1 MELLDLHYLVVAVE
15 TGNLSRAAESLGITP
30 STISRR
36 LNRLEDELGVTV
48 LERGVFGVRPTA
60 VGHKILVQ
68 VRRALESVDDLLQAG
83 RSGALARTGR
93 VRLGVRMAPIG
104 QPLQSLLTTWHEQNP
119 NVALTLHELNDN
131 ELYEGLV
138 ERSLDAALVTT
149 HTLSRGTSSVP
160 IYREKLIAAI
170 PLAHPLAGHDALT
183 WDLLREQ
190 TILTQGWDNSHS
202 ARVFYASFL
211 GAGVTFIAHAASKQS
226 VMALVGAG
234 YGVTLTVTSQSEV
247 AFPGVIYKAIADD
260 NAWVQVELAWLA
272 SSEEIAVGRFVAFL
286 RDEARSR
293 GLL

>member
-1 MELLDLHYLVVAVE
+1 MELLDLRYLVVAVE
-15 TGNLSRAAESLGITP
+15 TGNLSRAAESLGSTP

-48 LERGVFGVRPTA
+48 LERGAFGVRPTA
-60 VGHKILVQ
+60 AGHKIMVQ
-68 VRRALESVDDLLQAG
+68 VRRALESVDDVLQAG
-83 RSGALARTGR
+83 RSGALGRTGHI
-93 VRLGVRMAPIG
+93 RLGVRMPPIG
-104 QPLQSLLTTWHEQNP
+104 QPLQSLLVAWHEENP
-119 NVALTLHELNDN
+119 DVVLTLHELNDN
-131 ELYEGLV
+131 ELYEALA
-138 ERSLDAALVTT
+138 ERTLDAALVTT
-149 HTLSRGTSSVP
+149 HTLRRGTNSVP

-170 PLAHPLAGHDALT
+170 PLGHPLAGHDILT
-183 WDLLREQ
+183 WDLLRDQ

-211 GAGVTFIAHAASKQS
+211 GDGMKFVAHAASKQS

-234 YGVTLTVTSQSEV
+234 YGVTLAVTSQSEV
-247 AFPGVIYKAIADD
+247 AFPGVIYKPIADD

-272 SSEEIAVGRFVAFL
+272 TSEEVAVGRFVAFM